1 LLHTLTLNCRGGVN
15 AHGVNSQ
22 GRSTCGGGALLII
35 RDFISVW
42 QLPFAWSCLWTMEH
56 VLYCSIPQ

>member
-1 LLHTLTLNCRGGVN
+1 MLHTLTLNCRGGVN
-15 AHGVNSQ
+15 THGVNSQ

-42 QLPFAWSCLWTMEH
+42 QLHCA
-56 VLYCSIPQ
+56 